1 MDQCLEKLFRDV
13 ILAEG
18 VLEAEVKFVGLAQLS
33 GELRADLPSVLTVA
47 INIYLLKVNCS

>member
-18 VLEAEVKFVGLAQLS
+18 VLEAEVKFVGLPQLS
-33 GELRADLPSVLTVA
+33 GELRADLLSVLTVA

>member
-18 VLEAEVKFVGLAQLS
+18 VLEAEVKFVRLPQFS
-33 GELRADLPSVLTVA
+33 GELRADFLSILAVA
-47 INIYLLKVNCS
+47 INIDLLKVNCS